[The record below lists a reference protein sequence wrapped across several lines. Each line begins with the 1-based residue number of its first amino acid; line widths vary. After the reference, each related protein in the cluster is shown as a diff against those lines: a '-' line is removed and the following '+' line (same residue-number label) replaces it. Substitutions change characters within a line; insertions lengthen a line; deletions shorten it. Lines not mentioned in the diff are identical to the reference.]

1 MEGAQ
6 RTDGASRVKSLAVG
20 TLGAIIVVLIAIR
33 LAGSVW
39 AIPFAML
46 AVAFG
51 VWLTLKEDA
60 R

>member
-1 MEGAQ
+1 MKA
-6 RTDGASRVKSLAVG
+6 LAVG

-51 VWLTLKEDA
+51 VWMSLDKPE
-60 R
+60 RRR

>member
-1 MEGAQ
+1 MKA
-6 RTDGASRVKSLAVG
+6 LAIG

-33 LAGSVW
+33 LAGSAW
-39 AIPFAML
+39 AVPAALL

-51 VWLTLKEDA
+51 VWLTVKEDA

>member
-1 MEGAQ
+1 M
-6 RTDGASRVKSLAVG
+6 KSLAVG
-20 TLGAIIVVLIAIR
+20 TVCACVVVLVAIR

-39 AIPFAML
+39 AIPAAML
-46 AVAFG
+46 VVLFG

>member
-1 MEGAQ
+1 MKA
-6 RTDGASRVKSLAVG
+6 LAVG
-20 TLGAIIVVLIAIR
+20 TLCACVVVLIAIR

-46 AVAFG
+46 VVLFG
-51 VWLTLKEDA
+51 VWLTVKEDA

>member
-1 MEGAQ
+1 M
-6 RTDGASRVKSLAVG
+6 RSLAVG

-51 VWLTLKEDA
+51 VWLTVKDA

>member
-1 MEGAQ
+1 M
-6 RTDGASRVKSLAVG
+6 KSLAVG
-20 TLGAIIVVLIAIR
+20 TLGAIVVVLIAIR

-51 VWLTLKEDA
+51 TWLTLDHPG
-60 R
+60 RRR